1 LELFSA
7 VSGSVFVTHI
17 SENLSLYDP
26 FETFKITEVWLS
38 VNLLLSGLNINLIAF
53 FIIFISQG

>member
-1 LELFSA
+1 